1 MQRRSFLKT
10 IAPAVV
16 MPSLINGLTVK
27 AFANATIT
35 NQLAALQSDTDKVLV
50 LIQLNGGNDG
60 LNTVLNLDQYTNL
73 AAARSS
79 VLIPETAALALN
91 GTNAV
96 ALHPAMTGMQQLYNE
111 GKVTIVQ
118 GVSYPN
124 PNYSHFRATDIITS
138 SSDADQVLTSGWCGR
153 YLEQEY
159 PNFPTNYPNTDY
171 PDPPAIQIGVGLPLL
186 FQGTAAN
193 LAVTLSGTQIFDD
206 WVNGSNGALPN
217 TPAGHELGYLRTVA
231 QQTQSYAGQI
241 TAAAL
246 NITTQSPNY
255 PAAGANP
262 LADQLKLVARL
273 IAGGLQTR
281 IYLVSLGGFDTHASQ
296 VAATDTTTGTHANL
310 LSNLSQAIKAFMDDL
325 AFLSIQDRVVGLTF
339 SEFGRRIISNG
350 SGGTDHGSAFPMFV
364 FGEQVAA
371 GIVGNSPVIPA
382 TVTENDNL
390 AMQFDFRT
398 IYASLLKDWFC
409 ADASTVDTALADT
422 FLPTP
427 VVESACC
434 VPPTPIISGAAASC
448 LNNVATYSVPAVAGD
463 TYLWT
468 VTGGTIVSGQGTSSI
483 QVQWN
488 NGTQGNVQVQQSH

>member
-1 MQRRSFLKT
+1 MKRRSFLKT
-10 IAPAVV
+10 IAPVVV

-27 AFANATIT
+27 AYANANIT
-35 NQLAALQSDTDKVLV
+35 NQLAGIQIDTNKVIV

-60 LNTVLNLDQYTNL
+60 LNTVLNLDQYDNL
-73 AAARSS
+73 AAARGDIL
-79 VLIPETAALALN
+79 VPESAALALT
-91 GTNAV
+91 GTTDV

-124 PNYSHFRATDIITS
+124 PNYSHFRATDIIAS
-138 SSDADQVLTSGWCGR
+138 AADAEQLLTTGWCGR

-159 PNFPTNYPNTDY
+159 PEFPTNYPNTNF

-206 WVNGSNGALPN
+206 WINGSVGTLPE
-217 TPAGHELGYLRTVA
+217 TPAGHELGYLRTVS

-241 TAAAL
+241 TTAAL
-246 NITTQSPNY
+246 NITSQSPSY
-255 PAAGANP
+255 PTAGTNS

-281 IYLVSLGGFDTHASQ
+281 VYLVSLGGFDTHATQ
-296 VAATDTTTGTHANL
+296 VVVGNTATGNHATL
-310 LSNLSQAIKAFMDDL
+310 LGNLSQAIKAFMDDL
-325 AFLSIQDRVVGLTF
+325 TYLNIQERVVGLTF

-350 SGGTDHGSAFPMFV
+350 SGGTDHGSAYPMFV
-364 FGEQVAA
+364 FGEQVAS

-382 TVTENDNL
+382 AANGDDNL

-409 ADASTVDTALADT
+409 ADQAMVDIALADT
-422 FLPTP
+422 FLPTT
-427 VVESACC
+427 VVEAACC
-434 VPPTPIISGAAASC
+434 VAPVPVITASSAACA
-448 LNNVATYSVPAVAGD
+448 NGITAYSVPAVAGN
-463 TYLWT
+463 TYLWI
-468 VTGGTIVSGQGTSSI
+468 VSGGTIVSGQGTNSI

-488 NGTQGNVQVQQSH
+488 NGAIGEVHVQQGQ

>member
-1 MQRRSFLKT
+1 MKRRSFLKT
-10 IAPAVV
+10 IAPVVV

-27 AFANATIT
+27 AYANANIT
-35 NQLAALQSDTDKVLV
+35 NQLAGIQIDTNKVIV

-60 LNTVLNLDQYTNL
+60 LNTVLNLDQYDNL
-73 AAARSS
+73 AAARGDIL
-79 VLIPETAALALN
+79 VPESAALALT
-91 GTNAV
+91 GTTDV

-124 PNYSHFRATDIITS
+124 PNYSHFRATDIIAS
-138 SSDADQVLTSGWCGR
+138 AADAEQLLTTGWCGR

-159 PNFPTNYPNTDY
+159 PNFPTDYPNTNF

-206 WVNGSNGALPN
+206 WISGSVGTLPE
-217 TPAGHELGYLRTVA
+217 TPAGHELGYLRTVS

-241 TAAAL
+241 TTAAL
-246 NITTQSPNY
+246 NITSQSPSY
-255 PAAGANP
+255 PTAGTNS

-281 IYLVSLGGFDTHASQ
+281 VYLVSLGGFDTHATQ
-296 VAATDTTTGTHANL
+296 VVAGNTATGNHATL
-310 LSNLSQAIKAFMDDL
+310 LGNLSQAIKAFMDDL
-325 AFLSIQDRVVGLTF
+325 TYLNIQERVVGLTF

-350 SGGTDHGSAFPMFV
+350 SGGTDHGSAYPMFV
-364 FGEQVAA
+364 FGEQVAS

-382 TVTENDNL
+382 AANGDDNL

-409 ADASTVDTALADT
+409 ADQAMVDIALADT
-422 FLPTP
+422 FLPTT
-427 VVESACC
+427 VVEAACC
-434 VPPTPIISGAAASC
+434 VAPVPVITASSAACANE
-448 LNNVATYSVPAVAGD
+448 LTTYSVPAVAGN
-463 TYLWT
+463 TYLWI
-468 VTGGTIVSGQGTSSI
+468 VSGGTIVSGQGTNSI

-488 NGTQGNVQVQQSH
+488 NGAIGEVHVQQGQ